1 MLTNISRECSQNT
14 FAAVI
19 TLSPAVRRQP
29 TALALAFALALALAL
44 VLRCVL
50 AVEVE
55 VECECWPAARAAAA
69 AALFFITARLAE
81 LIGCDRVG

>member
-14 FAAVI
+14 LAAVM
-19 TLSPAVRRQP
+19 TLRPAVRRQP
-29 TALALAFALALALAL
+29 AALALALAFAR

-50 AVEVE
+50 GVEVKVE
-55 VECECWPAARAAAA
+55 VVCECWPAARAAAA